1 MLGNSVTV
9 WEDDP
14 ASGTVTTAAKPD
26 VTKQPFGYLFHTPE
40 PPLSADPYSPEFRYW
55 TAAEALRRGADF
67 WAPTVLAQQWQRGT
81 VLEVYLDR
89 ADDLQADY
97 DRISLSFYHGDSAA
111 LNETV
116 YTGASPD
123 TLCHELGHAIL
134 DAIKPALWSADVT
147 EIAAFHESFGDMSAI
162 LSALQL
168 PSLRAS
174 ILTGTA
180 GQLYSNSR
188 LSRLAEQF
196 GVALHAEDVCAA
208 DADCL
213 RNAWNTFQYCNYVGL
228 QPKKITTEL
237 SADPHSFSRIFTGAL
252 FEVLGKIL
260 TEHAA
265 DGNAPTS
272 GDLLDVSEQMR
283 DIIAGG
289 VVLSSV
295 VTEYFAEVAFR
306 MVQASAMIDPAY
318 PAIFLEVF
326 VNRLILSNETVAA
339 IQALQTVSD
348 TFDDVS
354 EEDDQQSEPVIVSV
368 SVAQYGLDEPLLVQ
382 VGTGKSGFIARSA
395 TSDGQSVEPISP
407 ERAAAVFVAQLFAN
421 GQVDRDEQHERS
433 TNVSR
438 SSNRT
443 HNIVREGAGLMLRRR
458 LFCCGSPDGACRHM
472 PGKARL

>member
-1 MLGNSVTV
+1 MSGDTVTV

-14 ASGTVTTAAKPD
+14 ASGRVTTAAKPV

-40 PPLSADPYSPEFRYW
+40 PPLSDDIDSPEFRYW

-67 WAPTVLAQQWQRGT
+67 WAPTVLTQHWQRGPI
-81 VLEVYLDR
+81 LEVYLDR
-89 ADDLQADY
+89 SEDLQADY
-97 DRISLSFYHGDSAA
+97 DRISLSFYHGDGVAI
-111 LNETV
+111 NETV

-123 TLCHELGHAIL
+123 ALCHELGHAIL

-147 EIAAFHESFGDMSAI
+147 ETAAFHESFGDMSAI

-168 PSLRAS
+168 PSLRTA
-174 ILTGTA
+174 ILAA
-180 GQLYSNSR
+180 GPLYSNSR

-196 GVALHAEDVCAA
+196 GVALHAKDVCAA

-213 RNAWNTFQYCNYVGL
+213 RNAWNTFHYCNYVGL

-252 FEVLGKIL
+252 FEVFCRIL

-272 GDLLDVSEQMR
+272 GELLHVSEQMR

-295 VTEYFAEVAFR
+295 VTPYFAEVAFR
-306 MVQASAMIDPAY
+306 MVQASALIDPAY

-326 VNRLILSNETVAA
+326 ANRLILSNETVAA
-339 IQALQTVSD
+339 ILALRMASG
-348 TFDDVS
+348 TFDDPPD
-354 EEDDQQSEPVIVSV
+354 EDDQQSEPIFASV
-368 SVAQYGLDEPLLVQ
+368 SAAQYDLDEPLLVQ
-382 VGTGKSGFIARSA
+382 VGARKSGSIARSA
-395 TSDGQSVEPISP
+395 TSDGQSIELIS
-407 ERAAAVFVAQLFAN
+407 EEEAAAVFVAQLFAN
-421 GQVDRDEQHERS
+421 GQVDRDEQQLEGS
-433 TNVSR
+433 TDISR

-443 HNIVREGAGLMLRRR
+443 HMIVREEAGLTLRRR
-458 LFCCGSPDGACRHM
+458 LFQ
-472 PGKARL
+472 